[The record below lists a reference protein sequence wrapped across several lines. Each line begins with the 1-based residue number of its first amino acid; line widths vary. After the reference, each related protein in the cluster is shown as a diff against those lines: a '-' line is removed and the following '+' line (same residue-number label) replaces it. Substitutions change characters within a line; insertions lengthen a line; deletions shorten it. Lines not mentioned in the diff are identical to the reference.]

1 LHDLS
6 KNEDGEEN
14 MKLKSLR
21 LVNYRIHQDSTLD
34 CGDATFVILRGRNMS
49 GKTSFAEALS
59 MNLANTTVSLPGD
72 GKGFT
77 KKISQNQQ
85 KAIITAEIQGTHL
98 LRNTVTLQTNTS
110 GRTVNTECLDDPDNN
125 KIVNGFKN
133 FLADR
138 KAAILIATSTDYFSR
153 LEEKAQT
160 DLLAKLVL
168 PAHYDFPKDKIEAT
182 NGFLDTPI
190 NFDAEPFE
198 VITKAYKALYK
209 ERETIN
215 RQVKDFDIPGIL
227 PMPRGV
233 DSETLQTQLTEIKAK
248 RHNLQLERDTAVAKA
263 NEIEVKRVRLQT
275 KIEGLRAELGKGK
288 ARLEHLETELLS
300 AEQVQRFTATAAKA
314 TELSEL
320 NKSHSAYL
328 GGMQVV
334 NEQIGRLKQVSGMG
348 ATCPTCEQEI
358 NEAAIAKL
366 IADLEKEYADADQK
380 IQALDKQI
388 EAIGDIGAAKESLR
402 KHEAAVKE
410 KITLEASLTETVKQ
424 GKATKA
430 ELEALPEASNAT
442 LPFNDPL
449 ATLQAQEER
458 VNEQLR
464 PVIAAEERASEI
476 KRLTAQKEK
485 LVAKAATLDTLV
497 KFFDKDGVKKTLIE
511 QYIGG
516 FEDKL
521 ISVMDAWG
529 YEASLS
535 EDLRFEVVTK
545 RGYSGPVKELSGA
558 EDFIFKAAFQCAV
571 SIAAGIKLVVIDEVE
586 ELGEDIRNALFV
598 TVYDLID
605 KGLLDQA
612 ILIGYSL
619 DKTIPPKE
627 KRAPGSK
634 YFFVTDGTVEEL
646 K

>member
-1 LHDLS
+1 
-6 KNEDGEEN
+6 
-14 MKLKSLR
+14 
-21 LVNYRIHQDSTLD
+21 
-34 CGDATFVILRGRNMS
+34 
-49 GKTSFAEALS
+49 
-59 MNLANTTVSLPGD
+59 MNVANTTVSLPSD
-72 GKGFT
+72 GKGFLS
-77 KKISQNQQ
+77 KLYQVDGKSAD
-85 KAIITAEIQGTHL
+85 KAVVTAEIQGTHL
-98 LRNTVTLQTNTS
+98 LRNTMTLNSNSS
-110 GRTVNTECLDDPDNN
+110 GRTSKTECLDDPDNK
-125 KIVNGFKN
+125 KIINGFEN
-133 FLADR
+133 FLKDR
-138 KAAILIATSTDYFSR
+138 KEALLIALNTTYYAR
-153 LEEKAQT
+153 LEPKEQAN
-160 DLLAKLVL
+160 LLAKLVL
-168 PAHYDFPKDKIEAT
+168 PAHYDFPKDKM
-182 NGFLDTPI
+182 DTVEDMLGEGKVD
-190 NFDAEPFE
+190 FDAEPFT
-198 VITKAYKALYK
+198 VITCAYKLLHK

-215 RQVKDFDIPGIL
+215 RQVKEFTIPDAL
-227 PMPRGV
+227 PIPKGV
-233 DSETLQTQLTEIKAK
+233 DSESLQTQLTEIKAK
-248 RHNLQLERDTAVAKA
+248 RHNLQLERDTAVTTAH
-263 NEIEVKRVRLQT
+263 NIEVKRATLQT
-275 KIEGLRAELGKGK
+275 KIEGLRTELGKGK
-288 ARLEHLETELLS
+288 ARLEHLETEILS
-300 AEQVQRFTATAAKA
+300 AEQVKGFTATSAKA
-314 TELSEL
+314 DELAKL
-320 NKSHSAYL
+320 KAQHSGMH
-328 GGMQVV
+328 GGMIAV
-334 NEQIGRLKQVSGMG
+334 NEQISRLKDISEKG
-348 ATCPTCEQEI
+348 ATCPTCDQSI
-358 NEAAIAKL
+358 DATKIAGL
-366 IADLEKEYADADQK
+366 VADLEKEYAEADQK

-388 EAIGDIGAAKESLR
+388 EAIRDIGAAKESLR

-449 ATLQAQEER
+449 ATLQAQEDK

-464 PVIAAEERASEI
+464 PVIAAEERAEER
-476 KRLTAQKEK
+476 KRLTTQLEK
-485 LVAKAATLDTLV
+485 LQKKASTLESLV
-497 KFFDKDGVKKTLIE
+497 KYFDKDGIKKTLIE
-511 QYIGG
+511 TYIGG

-521 ISVMDAWG
+521 ISVLEAWG

>member
-1 LHDLS
+1 
-6 KNEDGEEN
+6 
-14 MKLKSLR
+14 
-21 LVNYRIHQDSTLD
+21 
-34 CGDATFVILRGRNMS
+34 MS
-49 GKTSFAEALS
+49 GKTSFAEGLS
-59 MNLANTTVSLPGD
+59 MNLAQTTVSLDGQ

-77 KKISQNQQ
+77 DKIAQGQS

-98 LRNTVTLQTNTS
+98 LRNVVVLNTNTS
-110 GRTVNTECLDDPDNN
+110 GRTSNVECLDEPDNN
-125 KIVNGFKN
+125 KIVNGFSN
-133 FLADR
+133 FLKDR
-138 KAAILIATSTDYFSR
+138 KDAILIACNTDYYSK
-153 LEEKAQT
+153 LDQKSQT
-160 DLLAKLVL
+160 NLLAKMVL
-168 PAHYDFPKDKIEAT
+168 PAHHDFPKDKIEAT

-190 NFDAEPFE
+190 NFDVEPFE
-198 VITKAYKALYK
+198 VITQAYKGTYK
-209 ERETIN
+209 QREIAN
-215 RQVKDFDIPGIL
+215 RQVKEFTIPDAL
-227 PMPRGV
+227 PMPKGV
-233 DSETLQTQLTEIKAK
+233 DSESLQTQLTEIKAK

-442 LPFNDPL
+442 LQFNDPL
-449 ATLQAQEER
+449 ADMQAKEDK

-476 KRLTAQKEK
+476 TRLTAQKEK
-485 LVAKAATLDTLV
+485 LAKKAATLDSLT
-497 KFFDKDGVKKTLIE
+497 KYFDKDGVKKTLIE
-511 QYIGG
+511 EHIGG
-516 FEDKL
+516 FESKL
-521 ISVMDAWG
+521 REVMSAFG

-535 EDLRFEVVTK
+535 EDLRFEVKTA
-545 RGYSGPVKELSGA
+545 RGYVGPIKEISGA
-558 EDFIFKAAFQCAV
+558 EEHIFKAAFQCAV
-571 SIAAGIKLVVIDEVE
+571 SIAAGIKLVVIDEME
-586 ELGEDIRNALFV
+586 ELGTNIRPAMYGAVL
-598 TVYDLID
+598 DLLD
-605 KGLLDQA
+605 KQLLDQA
-612 ILIGYSL
+612 IFIEFSL
-619 DKTIPPKE
+619 DKAAPDPE
-627 KRAPGSK
+627 KRVPNSR
-634 YFFVTDGTVEEL
+634 YFYVTDGTVEEL
-646 K
+646 N

>member
-1 LHDLS
+1 
-6 KNEDGEEN
+6 

-49 GKTSFAEALS
+49 GKTSFAEGLS
-59 MNLANTTVSLPGD
+59 MNLAQTTVSLDGQ

-77 KKISQNQQ
+77 DKIAQGQS

-98 LRNTVTLQTNTS
+98 LRNVVVLNTNTS
-110 GRTVNTECLDDPDNN
+110 GRTSNVECLDEPDNN
-125 KIVNGFKN
+125 KIVNGFSN
-133 FLADR
+133 FLKDR
-138 KAAILIATSTDYFSR
+138 KDAILIACNTDYYSK
-153 LEEKAQT
+153 LDQKSQT
-160 DLLAKLVL
+160 NLLAKMVL
-168 PAHYDFPKDKIEAT
+168 PAHHDFPKDKIEAT

-190 NFDAEPFE
+190 NFDVEPFE
-198 VITKAYKALYK
+198 VITQAYKGTYK
-209 ERETIN
+209 QREIAN
-215 RQVKDFDIPGIL
+215 RQVKEFTIPDAL
-227 PMPRGV
+227 PMPKGV
-233 DSETLQTQLTEIKAK
+233 DSESLQTQLTEIKAK